1 MTTSSRSH
9 SQVKTAIKI
18 AYIGGGS
25 RSWARSLMQDLA
37 LSGLFEGSIA
47 LYDLDYPAAQ
57 KNAEVARHL
66 FNRPEARCR
75 FRVKAVKK
83 LTDCLRNADFVVL
96 SIEPG
101 PTEAREADLE
111 IPRRYGVIQPVG
123 DSTGPGGILRG
134 LRAVPVY
141 AEYGRQIM
149 EHCPQAWVINYT
161 NPMTLCTRALHAAAP
176 GIRAFG
182 CCHEVFGT
190 QRMLSQLAQKW
201 FDDQSITRHAIAVDV
216 TGVNHFTWVTAA
228 NWKGEDL
235 MGRLEQHLADP
246 SRFVDKT
253 RQARERIRKQQYTGG
268 EGLVALDLAR
278 RFGALGAA
286 GDRHLVE
293 FVPWYA
299 RDEKT
304 LHRWGVVCTPYAYR
318 LAKREAKDIP
328 PASYA
333 TRELELKASGEEGV
347 RQMAALRGLGD
358 FDTNVN
364 LPNTG
369 QSPDLPIGAVVET
382 NAAFRHGALTPLV
395 ARPLPVGAALLVQH
409 VVAVQELTLQAA
421 LTRNLALA
429 CQAMQT
435 DPLVTL
441 SPDNTE
447 RMFEEMTRAIA
458 PLLRELDYRI

>member
-1 MTTSSRSH
+1 MTSSSPTPSSDKPR
-9 SQVKTAIKI
+9 IKI

-25 RSWARSLMQDLA
+25 RNWARHLMQDLA
-37 LSGLFEGSIA
+37 LSGLFEGEIA
-47 LYDLDYPAAQ
+47 LYDLDHAAAQ
-57 KNAEVARHL
+57 RNAEVARHL
-66 FNRPEARCR
+66 FSRPEARGH
-75 FRVKAVKK
+75 FRAKAVKK
-83 LTDCLRNADFVVL
+83 LTDCLRGADFVVL

-141 AEYGRQIM
+141 AEFGRQIM

-190 QRMLSQLAQKW
+190 QYKLSQLAKGW
-201 FDDQSITRHAIAVDV
+201 FDDRAIARHDIAVDV

-228 NWKGEDL
+228 QWKGEDL
-235 MGRLEQHLADP
+235 MGRLEEHVADP
-246 SRFVDKT
+246 ERFTDKT
-253 RQARERIRKQQYTGG
+253 REAKAQKRQEKYFGS

-278 RFGALGAA
+278 RFGALAAA

-318 LAKREAKDIP
+318 LAKRDAKDSP
-328 PASYA
+328 PESFA
-333 TRELELKASGEEGV
+333 TRELKASGEEGV
-347 RQMAALRGLGD
+347 RQMAALWGLAD
-358 FDTNVN
+358 LITNVN

-369 QSPDLPIGAVVET
+369 QAPDLPMGAVVET
-382 NAAFRHGALTPLV
+382 NAAFRHGTLPPLV
-395 ARPLPVGAALLVQH
+395 ARPMPSGAALLVQH
-409 VVAVQELTLQAA
+409 VVAVQELTLEAA
-421 LTRNLALA
+421 FTRDLALA
-429 CQAMQT
+429 GQAMQT

-441 SPDNTE
+441 SPDATD
-447 RMFEEMTRAIA
+447 RMFAEMTQAIA
-458 PLLRELDYRI
+458 PLLRALDYPF